1 MNKQF
6 PKAACDQIAAD
17 FRGRI
22 GFYIEDLT
30 TGITHEHNADQR
42 FPTASVCKV
51 PVMIELFRQVENGTL
66 SLDDRRRLQGDIST
80 HGSGTLQLMED
91 EPELTLRDYCRLMI
105 GISDN
110 MATDFLIGVVGL
122 GAVNATLDALGF
134 PNTRTSVTLGRYH
147 YRMFGMDDVPCSRE
161 NDVVQQKRA
170 ETHGTDFNSV
180 SFQDSLE
187 NNVATPRDMGSILK
201 QLHAGQ
207 IVSPQASA
215 AMIEML
221 KLCNDRRMIPRDLNR
236 DIPIGHKIGS
246 SGRIKGDVGLI
257 FLPTGPFVVSAF
269 ALASSDGVRGDEAIA
284 EITRLAV
291 EALSPESITQ

>member
-6 PKAACDQIAAD
+6 PTAVCDQIAVD

-30 TGITHEHNADQR
+30 TGITHEYNADQR
-42 FPTASVCKV
+42 FPTASVCKI
-51 PVMIELFRQVENGTL
+51 PVMIELFRQVEIGSL
-66 SLDDRRRLQGDIST
+66 SLDERYRLQGNIST
-80 HGSGTLQLMED
+80 HGSGTLKLMED
-91 EPELTLRDYCRLMI
+91 APELTLRDYCRLMI

-110 MATDFLIGVVGL
+110 MATDFLLRVVGL
-122 GAVNATLDALGF
+122 ESVNTTLDAMGF

-147 YRMFGMDDVPCSRE
+147 YRMFGMDDVPCNRE
-161 NDVVQQKRA
+161 NDVLQHKRA
-170 ETHGTDFNSV
+170 QTQGVDFNSI

-207 IVSPQASA
+207 IVSPQASTT
-215 AMIEML
+215 MIEML
-221 KLCNDRRMIPRDLNR
+221 KLCNDRRMIARDLKP

-257 FLPTGPFVVSAF
+257 FLLTGPLVVSAF
-269 ALASSDGVRGDEAIA
+269 ALANGDGIRGDEAIA

-291 EALSPESITQ
+291 GAFSPESIVQ